1 MPEFDRLYLDMNGI
15 IHCASHNNSEE
26 ELEKEKELNVDNNG
40 NVTNDFSAS
49 GITEEQIFQ
58 NVCYYL
64 DRVVSDI
71 VQPKQLVYLA
81 IDGVAPRAKMNQQR
95 SRRYRSG
102 GEKEIEMHLMTLQTT
117 QYRNDKYNNNEDDN
131 ERMSREY
138 LIEADGGAFDGYWST
153 ESNQARGSQRYT
165 GTMTAGSD
173 NSNNVASSVA
183 SFANVDPKQHAFHS
197 NCITPGTPFL
207 YRCSQNILAFVRR
220 KLETDPKWQDLTV
233 IFSGHDVPGE
243 GEHKIMDFIRH
254 EKSKPGYDPNTRHC
268 VFGQDGDLIML
279 GLATHEPHFCLLR
292 EEVVFDM
299 ARKKAV
305 QALAKLE
312 NQKELDDD
320 SQIETVTATT
330 TQPPLSAAIQSY
342 IHNSNFELLH
352 LSVLRDYLA
361 LEFETSEFYPS
372 SKYKL
377 EPTIDDFV
385 FMTFLVGNDFLP
397 HMPALDIGEEAFDLI
412 FYAYKKN
419 RGKWLSDGRYRRTL
433 TAEEEP
439 RTNTI
444 NHPYLTDAG
453 RITSGSRLESFL
465 ADVGRYEDPFYENK
479 KLSMSEDNERMR
491 KADKKAGRESLI
503 PSDEILEQVEQAE
516 RERYRDMLIQRSA
529 AENSTETLE
538 DTFSPVTSTQA
549 IPEVKFDSTG
559 EESDDALISKF
570 GGILRGS
577 LSPEGGGVANIK
589 SAKID
594 DSSLVDLK
602 GRYYYDKFGFTPFDA
617 EKHLALRKSYLEGL
631 VWTLEYYYRGCPSWE
646 WYYPYHYGPMIS
658 DLVNLNSMLEDISFF
673 GDKEE
678 SSPGVRRVAGE
689 PLRPFEQLLACLPPS
704 SSYLLPEPYRWLMTS
719 SDSPLI
725 DFYPESFTV
734 DMNGKRWPWEA
745 VTLLPFIDSAKLSH
759 ATRTLIDDNKLT
771 DEEKRLNQFGDALVL
786 TKASSEILGESSWAH
801 DKDAD
806 VAFQPQL
813 HSGTNIPYP
822 CFPSLK
828 DAPIKKLNRRKV
840 FANVFGLRSRY
851 RTALLEMEDDL
862 PPLPPLVL
870 LAQKF
875 IGTTVYFRY
884 PILHEGLVCSV
895 SDTAVVYRGN
905 EKPRKFSDELR
916 AKRRV
921 QLAKMQKTYMI
932 GEGISGTGG
941 WVLPQ
946 VDVTLTVRP
955 LERIETSHDGTRA
968 KVYAKSEVEVPL
980 VAALF
985 TPAQIDSRFH
995 LPAKLEEN
1003 PFKFGQFPAMENVP
1017 DSQSTDRI
1025 YSGNNRFDSME
1036 GKKSRLGKAT
1046 AKAGST
1052 RFMSTFTAAQTP
1064 AAALLSNTTRGN
1076 IITPRVPMRN
1086 ARIHRSFANSTWRGG
1101 GDPRRRIVGTATA
1114 IAIASLFCLVQVSSI
1129 IVVEAVNPSQHSRLV
1144 SCRGGE
1150 TADGSLFESNISPTP
1165 PIDIAHGTT
1174 TLSFVFKGGIIAA
1187 VDSRASIGSFVGSK
1201 TTQKV
1206 LPVSKTILGTMA
1218 GGAADCSFWIRFLRN
1233 ESKMHELIHEGRAI
1247 SVARASRLLSSVLY
1261 GNRGLDLSVGTMI
1274 MGYDKRDGFSIYYID
1289 NTGVRIKGDMFA
1301 VGSGSTFALGILD
1314 TEERKFDMSEEEAV
1328 TLGIKAIRHATLRD
1342 AASGGFI
1349 GVYLINEN
1357 GWRKV
1362 FSQDLAK
1369 AI

>member
-26 ELEKEKELNVDNNG
+26 ELEKEKELNADNNG
-40 NVTNDFSAS
+40 NVTPELSAS

-102 GEKEIEMHLMTLQTT
+102 GEKEIEMHLMTLQST
-117 QYRNDKYNNNEDDN
+117 QGRNGKYNEDDN

-153 ESNQARGSQRYT
+153 ESNQARGSQRFT

-173 NSNNVASSVA
+173 SSTVASPVASS
-183 SFANVDPKQHAFHS
+183 ANVDPKQHAFHS
-197 NCITPGTPFL
+197 NSITPGTPFL
-207 YRCSQNILAFVRR
+207 YRCSQNILAFVRQ
-220 KLETDPKWQDLTV
+220 KLETDPKWQDLTI

-254 EKSKPGYDPNTRHC
+254 EKTKPGYDPNTRHC

-312 NQKELDDD
+312 NQKELNDD
-320 SQIETVTATT
+320 SQVETVPAASV
-330 TQPPLSAAIQSY
+330 QPPLSAAIQSY

-419 RGKWLSDGRYRRTL
+419 RGKWLSDGRYRRTMS
-433 TAEEEP
+433 AEEESK
-439 RTNTI
+439 THTI

-516 RERYRDMLIQRSA
+516 RERYRDMLIQKSA
-529 AENSTETLE
+529 AEDKIELVE
-538 DTFSPVTSTQA
+538 DAFSPVTSTQS

-559 EESDDALISKF
+559 NESDDALISKF
-570 GGILRGS
+570 GGILRES

-589 SAKID
+589 AAKID

-617 EKHLALRKSYLEGL
+617 EKHLALRKAYLEGL

-658 DLVNLNSMLEDISFF
+658 DLVNLNSMLEDMSFF
-673 GDKEE
+673 SDKEE
-678 SSPGVRRVAGE
+678 PKPGVRRVAGE
-689 PLRPFEQLLACLPPS
+689 PLRPFEQLLGCLPPS

-719 SDSPLI
+719 PDSPLI

-745 VTLLPFIDSAKLSH
+745 VTLLPFIDSAKLSD
-759 ATRTLIDDNKLT
+759 ATRSLIDENKLT
-771 DEEKRLNQFGDALVL
+771 EEEKRLNQFGNAHVL
-786 TKASSEILGESSWAH
+786 TKSSTEILGESPWAY
-801 DKDAD
+801 DEDAD
-806 VAFQPQL
+806 VAFHPQL
-813 HSGTNIPYP
+813 HAGTSVPYP
-822 CFPSLK
+822 SFPSLK

-862 PPLPPLVL
+862 PPLPPVVL

-895 SDTAVVYRGN
+895 SDSSVVYRGN
-905 EKPRKFSDELR
+905 EKPRKFSDDIR
-916 AKRRV
+916 AKRKA

-955 LERIETSHDGTRA
+955 LERIETSPDGTKA

-985 TPAQIDSRFH
+985 TPSQIDSRFH

-1003 PFKFGQFPAMENVP
+1003 PFKFGQLPSMENVP
-1017 DSQSTDRI
+1017 DSHSTDRI
-1025 YSGNNRFDSME
+1025 FNGNKRFDNME
-1036 GKKSRLGKAT
+1036 GNQSRRGKKA

-1052 RFMSTFTAAQTP
+1052 RYMSTFTAVQTP
-1064 AAALLSNTTRGN
+1064 FAALLSNNTRGN
-1076 IITPRVPMRN
+1076 MIPRVAKRDVMTQ
-1086 ARIHRSFANSTWRGG
+1086 RSFASAARRGG
-1101 GDPRRRIVGTATA
+1101 GDPRRRLVGTATA
-1114 IAIASLFCLVQVSSI
+1114 IAIASLFCLLQVSFIS
-1129 IVVEAVNPSQHSRLV
+1129 VVEAVKPNHFSRLM

-1150 TADGSLFESNISPTP
+1150 IDDGSFFESNISPTP

-1174 TLSFVFKGGIIAA
+1174 TISFLFKGGIIAA

-1206 LPVSKTILGTMA
+1206 LPVSKTVLGTMA
-1218 GGAADCSFWIRFLRN
+1218 GGAADCSYWIRFLRN
-1233 ESKMHELIHEGRAI
+1233 ESKMHELTHDGRAI
-1247 SVARASRLLSSVLY
+1247 SVARASRILSSVLY

-1328 TLGIKAIRHATLRD
+1328 ALGIKAIRHATLRD

-1349 GVYLINEN
+1349 GVYLINEK

-1369 AI
+1369 AII

>member
-1 MPEFDRLYLDMNGI
+1 
-15 IHCASHNNSEE
+15 
-26 ELEKEKELNVDNNG
+26 
-40 NVTNDFSAS
+40 
-49 GITEEQIFQ
+49 
-58 NVCYYL
+58 
-64 DRVVSDI
+64 
-71 VQPKQLVYLA
+71 
-81 IDGVAPRAKMNQQR
+81 MNQQR

-102 GEKEIEMHLMTLQTT
+102 GEKEIEMHLMTLQST
-117 QYRNDKYNNNEDDN
+117 QDRNGNYNEDDN

-153 ESNQARGSQRYT
+153 ENNKARGSQRFT

-173 NSNNVASSVA
+173 SSSTVASPVASSE
-183 SFANVDPKQHAFHS
+183 NVDPKQHAFHS

-207 YRCSQNILAFVRR
+207 YRCSQNILAFVRQ
-220 KLETDPKWQDLTV
+220 KLETDPKWKDLTV

-254 EKSKPGYDPNTRHC
+254 EKTKPGYDPNTRHC

-305 QALAKLE
+305 KALAKLE
-312 NQKELDDD
+312 NEKELDDD
-320 SQIETVTATT
+320 SQVETLTAAAS
-330 TQPPLSAAIQSY
+330 QPPLSAAIQSY

-419 RGKWLSDGRYRRTL
+419 RGKWMSDGRYRRTL
-433 TAEEEP
+433 TAEEDLK
-439 RTNTI
+439 TNTI

-503 PSDEILEQVEQAE
+503 PSDDILEQVEQAE
-516 RERYRDMLIQRSA
+516 RERYRNMLIHKST
-529 AENSTETLE
+529 AENKTETEE
-538 DTFSPVTSTQA
+538 DAFSPVTSTQA
-549 IPEVKFDSTG
+549 IPEIKFDSSRN
-559 EESDDALISKF
+559 ESDDALISKF

-577 LSPEGGGVANIK
+577 LSPEGGGVANMK

-617 EKHLALRKSYLEGL
+617 EKHLALRKAYLEGL

-658 DLVNLNSMLEDISFF
+658 DLVNLNSMLDDISFF
-673 GDKEE
+673 NDKEE
-678 SSPGVRRVAGE
+678 PKPGVRRVAGE
-689 PLRPFEQLLACLPPS
+689 PLRPFEQLLGCLPPS

-719 SDSPLI
+719 PDSPLK

-745 VTLLPFIDSAKLSH
+745 VTLLPFIDSAKLGD
-759 ATRTLIDDNKLT
+759 ATRSLIDENKLT
-771 DEEKRLNQFGDALVL
+771 EEEKRLNQFGEAQVL
-786 TKASSEILGESSWAH
+786 TKSSTEILGESPWAY
-801 DKDAD
+801 DENAD
-806 VAFQPQL
+806 VAFHPQL
-813 HSGTNIPYP
+813 HSGTSVPYP
-822 CFPSLK
+822 SFPSLK

-851 RTALLEMEDDL
+851 RTALLEMDDDL

-895 SDTAVVYRGN
+895 SDSSVIYRGN
-905 EKPRKFSDELR
+905 EKPRKFSDEIR
-916 AKRRV
+916 AKRKA
-921 QLAKMQKTYMI
+921 QLAKMHKNYMI

-941 WVLPQ
+941 WVLPK
-946 VDVTLTVRP
+946 VEATLTVRP
-955 LERIETSHDGTRA
+955 LERIETSPNGTKA

-985 TPAQIDSRFH
+985 TPSQIDARFH

-1003 PFKFGQFPAMENVP
+1003 PFKFGQFPSMENLP
-1017 DSQSTDRI
+1017 DSQSTDR
-1025 YSGNNRFDSME
+1025 SFNGNNNRFDSMD
-1036 GKKSRLGKAT
+1036 GRKSRRGRRAAT
-1046 AKAGST
+1046 AGST
-1052 RFMSTFTAAQTP
+1052 RFMSTFAAAQTP
-1064 AAALLSNTTRGN
+1064 AAALLSNNIRGN
-1076 IITPRVPMRN
+1076 MMIPRVAKVKRDVV
-1086 ARIHRSFANSTWRGG
+1086 IQRSFANTARRGG
-1101 GDPRRRIVGTATA
+1101 GDPRRRLVGTATA
-1114 IAIASLFCLVQVSSI
+1114 IAIASLFCLLQVSFIS
-1129 IVVEAVNPSQHSRLV
+1129 VVGAVKPTHFSRLV

-1150 TADGSLFESNISPTP
+1150 IIDGPSSFFVESNISPTP
-1165 PIDIAHGTT
+1165 PIDFAHGTT
-1174 TLSFVFKGGIIAA
+1174 TLSFLFQGGIIAA

-1218 GGAADCSFWIRFLRN
+1218 GGAADCSYWIRWLRN
-1233 ESKMHELIHEGRAI
+1233 ESKLHELTHDGRAI

-1261 GNRGLDLSVGTMI
+1261 ANRGLDLSVGTMI

-1289 NTGVRIKGDMFA
+1289 NTGVRINGDMFA

-1328 TLGIKAIRHATLRD
+1328 ALGIKAIRHATLRD

-1349 GVYLINEN
+1349 GVYLINER
-1357 GWRKV
+1357 GWR
-1362 FSQDLAK
+1362 
-1369 AI
+1369 

>member
-1 MPEFDRLYLDMNGI
+1 
-15 IHCASHNNSEE
+15 
-26 ELEKEKELNVDNNG
+26 
-40 NVTNDFSAS
+40 
-49 GITEEQIFQ
+49 
-58 NVCYYL
+58 
-64 DRVVSDI
+64 
-71 VQPKQLVYLA
+71 
-81 IDGVAPRAKMNQQR
+81 
-95 SRRYRSG
+95 
-102 GEKEIEMHLMTLQTT
+102 
-117 QYRNDKYNNNEDDN
+117 
-131 ERMSREY
+131 
-138 LIEADGGAFDGYWST
+138 
-153 ESNQARGSQRYT
+153 
-165 GTMTAGSD
+165 
-173 NSNNVASSVA
+173 
-183 SFANVDPKQHAFHS
+183 
-197 NCITPGTPFL
+197 
-207 YRCSQNILAFVRR
+207 
-220 KLETDPKWQDLTV
+220 
-233 IFSGHDVPGE
+233 
-243 GEHKIMDFIRH
+243 
-254 EKSKPGYDPNTRHC
+254 
-268 VFGQDGDLIML
+268 
-279 GLATHEPHFCLLR
+279 
-292 EEVVFDM
+292 
-299 ARKKAV
+299 
-305 QALAKLE
+305 
-312 NQKELDDD
+312 
-320 SQIETVTATT
+320 
-330 TQPPLSAAIQSY
+330 
-342 IHNSNFELLH
+342 
-352 LSVLRDYLA
+352 
-361 LEFETSEFYPS
+361 
-372 SKYKL
+372 
-377 EPTIDDFV
+377 
-385 FMTFLVGNDFLP
+385 
-397 HMPALDIGEEAFDLI
+397 
-412 FYAYKKN
+412 
-419 RGKWLSDGRYRRTL
+419 
-433 TAEEEP
+433 
-439 RTNTI
+439 
-444 NHPYLTDAG
+444 
-453 RITSGSRLESFL
+453 
-465 ADVGRYEDPFYENK
+465 
-479 KLSMSEDNERMR
+479 
-491 KADKKAGRESLI
+491 
-503 PSDEILEQVEQAE
+503 
-516 RERYRDMLIQRSA
+516 
-529 AENSTETLE
+529 
-538 DTFSPVTSTQA
+538 
-549 IPEVKFDSTG
+549 
-559 EESDDALISKF
+559 
-570 GGILRGS
+570 
-577 LSPEGGGVANIK
+577 
-589 SAKID
+589 
-594 DSSLVDLK
+594 
-602 GRYYYDKFGFTPFDA
+602 
-617 EKHLALRKSYLEGL
+617 
-631 VWTLEYYYRGCPSWE
+631 
-646 WYYPYHYGPMIS
+646 
-658 DLVNLNSMLEDISFF
+658 
-673 GDKEE
+673 
-678 SSPGVRRVAGE
+678 
-689 PLRPFEQLLACLPPS
+689 
-704 SSYLLPEPYRWLMTS
+704 
-719 SDSPLI
+719 
-725 DFYPESFTV
+725 
-734 DMNGKRWPWEA
+734 MNGKRWPWEA

-1289 NTGVRIKGDMFA
+1289 NTGVRIKGDVFA

>member
-1 MPEFDRLYLDMNGI
+1 
-15 IHCASHNNSEE
+15 
-26 ELEKEKELNVDNNG
+26 
-40 NVTNDFSAS
+40 
-49 GITEEQIFQ
+49 
-58 NVCYYL
+58 
-64 DRVVSDI
+64 
-71 VQPKQLVYLA
+71 
-81 IDGVAPRAKMNQQR
+81 
-95 SRRYRSG
+95 
-102 GEKEIEMHLMTLQTT
+102 
-117 QYRNDKYNNNEDDN
+117 
-131 ERMSREY
+131 
-138 LIEADGGAFDGYWST
+138 
-153 ESNQARGSQRYT
+153 
-165 GTMTAGSD
+165 
-173 NSNNVASSVA
+173 
-183 SFANVDPKQHAFHS
+183 
-197 NCITPGTPFL
+197 
-207 YRCSQNILAFVRR
+207 
-220 KLETDPKWQDLTV
+220 
-233 IFSGHDVPGE
+233 
-243 GEHKIMDFIRH
+243 
-254 EKSKPGYDPNTRHC
+254 
-268 VFGQDGDLIML
+268 
-279 GLATHEPHFCLLR
+279 
-292 EEVVFDM
+292 
-299 ARKKAV
+299 
-305 QALAKLE
+305 
-312 NQKELDDD
+312 
-320 SQIETVTATT
+320 
-330 TQPPLSAAIQSY
+330 
-342 IHNSNFELLH
+342 
-352 LSVLRDYLA
+352 
-361 LEFETSEFYPS
+361 
-372 SKYKL
+372 
-377 EPTIDDFV
+377 
-385 FMTFLVGNDFLP
+385 
-397 HMPALDIGEEAFDLI
+397 
-412 FYAYKKN
+412 
-419 RGKWLSDGRYRRTL
+419 
-433 TAEEEP
+433 
-439 RTNTI
+439 
-444 NHPYLTDAG
+444 
-453 RITSGSRLESFL
+453 
-465 ADVGRYEDPFYENK
+465 
-479 KLSMSEDNERMR
+479 
-491 KADKKAGRESLI
+491 
-503 PSDEILEQVEQAE
+503 
-516 RERYRDMLIQRSA
+516 
-529 AENSTETLE
+529 
-538 DTFSPVTSTQA
+538 
-549 IPEVKFDSTG
+549 
-559 EESDDALISKF
+559 
-570 GGILRGS
+570 
-577 LSPEGGGVANIK
+577 
-589 SAKID
+589 
-594 DSSLVDLK
+594 
-602 GRYYYDKFGFTPFDA
+602 
-617 EKHLALRKSYLEGL
+617 
-631 VWTLEYYYRGCPSWE
+631 
-646 WYYPYHYGPMIS
+646 
-658 DLVNLNSMLEDISFF
+658 
-673 GDKEE
+673 
-678 SSPGVRRVAGE
+678 
-689 PLRPFEQLLACLPPS
+689 
-704 SSYLLPEPYRWLMTS
+704 
-719 SDSPLI
+719 
-725 DFYPESFTV
+725 
-734 DMNGKRWPWEA
+734 MNGKRWPWEA

-955 LERIETSHDGTRA
+955 LERIETSHDGKRA

-1129 IVVEAVNPSQHSRLV
+1129 IAVEAVNPSQHSRLV

>member
-1 MPEFDRLYLDMNGI
+1 
-15 IHCASHNNSEE
+15 
-26 ELEKEKELNVDNNG
+26 
-40 NVTNDFSAS
+40 
-49 GITEEQIFQ
+49 
-58 NVCYYL
+58 
-64 DRVVSDI
+64 
-71 VQPKQLVYLA
+71 
-81 IDGVAPRAKMNQQR
+81 
-95 SRRYRSG
+95 
-102 GEKEIEMHLMTLQTT
+102 
-117 QYRNDKYNNNEDDN
+117 
-131 ERMSREY
+131 
-138 LIEADGGAFDGYWST
+138 
-153 ESNQARGSQRYT
+153 
-165 GTMTAGSD
+165 
-173 NSNNVASSVA
+173 
-183 SFANVDPKQHAFHS
+183 
-197 NCITPGTPFL
+197 
-207 YRCSQNILAFVRR
+207 
-220 KLETDPKWQDLTV
+220 
-233 IFSGHDVPGE
+233 
-243 GEHKIMDFIRH
+243 
-254 EKSKPGYDPNTRHC
+254 
-268 VFGQDGDLIML
+268 
-279 GLATHEPHFCLLR
+279 
-292 EEVVFDM
+292 
-299 ARKKAV
+299 
-305 QALAKLE
+305 
-312 NQKELDDD
+312 
-320 SQIETVTATT
+320 
-330 TQPPLSAAIQSY
+330 
-342 IHNSNFELLH
+342 
-352 LSVLRDYLA
+352 
-361 LEFETSEFYPS
+361 
-372 SKYKL
+372 
-377 EPTIDDFV
+377 
-385 FMTFLVGNDFLP
+385 
-397 HMPALDIGEEAFDLI
+397 
-412 FYAYKKN
+412 
-419 RGKWLSDGRYRRTL
+419 L

-955 LERIETSHDGTRA
+955 LERIETSHDGKRA

-1174 TLSFVFKGGIIAA
+1174 TLSFLFKGGIIAA

-1218 GGAADCSFWIRFLRN
+1218 GGAADCS
-1233 ESKMHELIHEGRAI
+1233 
-1247 SVARASRLLSSVLY
+1247 VL
-1261 GNRGLDLSVGTMI
+1261 DQI
-1274 MGYDKRDGFSIYYID
+1274 PK
-1289 NTGVRIKGDMFA
+1289 
-1301 VGSGSTFALGILD
+1301 
-1314 TEERKFDMSEEEAV
+1314 E
-1328 TLGIKAIRHATLRD
+1328 
-1342 AASGGFI
+1342 
-1349 GVYLINEN
+1349 
-1357 GWRKV
+1357 
-1362 FSQDLAK
+1362 
-1369 AI
+1369 